1 MSSLFFLDRFAWPV
15 YVFSEPTTTER
26 ELALRYVAYYRV
38 STQRQGASGLGLE
51 AQRTAVREFLRGVEP
66 VEAFTEVESGR
77 KTDSERPE
85 LAQAIE
91 ACRIYRARLVVAKL
105 DRLARNA
112 YFLLQLKAA
121 GIEFLCCDMPDAN
134 HLTISILAAVAED
147 EARRISERT
156 KAALAARKAR
166 GLPLGN
172 SQNLKRHVE
181 GRQMGTVARQQR
193 ARVRAQE
200 LWPLIEQLQRGGYSL
215 RGVARELAKRG
226 IPTARGGQWTAG
238 RVQQMRAFACET
250 PTRQGKAGE

>member
-1 MSSLFFLDRFAWPV
+1 MPFI
-15 YVFSEPTTTER
+15 
-26 ELALRYVAYYRV
+26 AYYRV

-51 AQRTAVREFLRGVEP
+51 AQRAAVAEFLRGVAPAQE
-66 VEAFTEVESGR
+66 FTEIESGR
-77 KTDSERPE
+77 KTDSERPQ

-112 YFLLQLKAA
+112 YFLLKLKAS
-121 GIEFLCCDMPDAN
+121 GVEFICCDMPDAN

-172 SQNLKRHVE
+172 GANLKRQEE
-181 GRQMGTVARQQR
+181 GRRLGTLVRQQR
-193 ARVRAQE
+193 AQARARE
-200 LWPLIEQLQRGGYSL
+200 LLPVLDALQGEGMSL
-215 RGVARELAKRG
+215 RGIAAELARRG

-238 RVQQMRAFACET
+238 RVQQVRELA
-250 PTRQGKAGE
+250 QSIK